1 MKDLG
6 HELTDTRLAELLEC
20 DDNDFAPYAAAARRT
35 LASHAGSKCYLRAL
49 IEMGNVCAKDCLYCG
64 IRRSNRHAVRY
75 MLDDDAIISAVRAS
89 LAAGYRSIVLQGG
102 EQCSDSFTLRIERLL
117 DKISRLS
124 PDGGPAVTLSLGEQS
139 LSTYLRWR
147 QAGAR
152 RYLLR
157 IESSSRHLYSRIHP
171 ADPLHSFDRRLE
183 ALMSLREADYQVGT
197 GVMIG
202 LPGQTAAHLAADIR
216 FMQRMDIDMCGMGPY
231 MEHRH
236 TPLYSLRATIPPPA
250 ERLRLSLRMVA
261 LLRLVMPDINIAA
274 TTAMQAIDPNAREEA
289 LRMGANVIMPN
300 MTPQQAK
307 TDYALYENKPLD
319 ENLPGTTLS
328 LCDRICSTGLVA
340 APQDDGTSLHYSKR
354 KASQP
359 PVTG

>member
-1 MKDLG
+1 MKDLR
-6 HELTDTRLAELLEC
+6 HELTDARLAELLEC
-20 DDNDFAPYAAAARRT
+20 DDDKFAPYAAAARDT
-35 LASHAGSKCYLRAL
+35 LIAHVGDKCYLRAL
-49 IEMGNVCAKDCLYCG
+49 IEIGNVCAKDCLYCG

-75 MLDDDAIISAVRAS
+75 MLDDDAIVSAVRAS

-117 DKISRLS
+117 DKISRLT

-139 LSTYLRWR
+139 LSTYMRWR
-147 QAGAR
+147 EAGAR

-171 ADPLHSFDRRLE
+171 HDPLHSFDRRLE

-202 LPGQTAAHLAADIR
+202 LPGQTAEHLAADIR
-216 FMQRMDIDMCGMGPY
+216 FMQQMDIDMCGMGPY
-231 MEHRH
+231 LEHRH
-236 TPLYSLRATIPPPA
+236 TPLYGLRHTLVPPA

-274 TTAMQAIDPNAREEA
+274 TTALQAIDSHAREEA

-307 TDYALYENKPLD
+307 ARYALYENKPLC
-319 ENLPGTTLS
+319 ETPAGTMP
-328 LCDRICSTGLVA
+328 LCGRICDTGLVA
-340 APQDDGTSLHYSKR
+340 APEDDGTSRHYYER
-354 KASQP
+354 KSHEPTA
-359 PVTG
+359 TR